1 MVVGGGAEKET
12 LGQRI
17 RRIRQQRGMSLAS
30 VGGEDFTRAFLN
42 QVELGKARP
51 SVRVLRV
58 IADRLGTEVDY
69 LLEGKE
75 RGVDRELSLE
85 KARVMLLRGQPQKA
99 LVALEPA
106 LASFD
111 YPIGVDA
118 RLVQAE
124 ALMALGDR
132 DEATTLLWRQKVEIE
147 AHGDT
152 ERLDKVRAIQ
162 DGRQL
167 YMTGDK
173 IRTHLQLADRAQRMG
188 KGYDALEHYRAAR
201 VLLEAALKPGRER
214 KRRRRVDVGR
224 RDLDRDHLV

>member
-1 MVVGGGAEKET
+1 M
-12 LGQRI
+12 GQRI

-30 VGGEDFTRAFLN
+30 VGGDDFTRAFLN

-85 KARVMLLRGQPQKA
+85 RARVLLLRGQPQKA
-99 LVALEPA
+99 LLALAPALE
-106 LASFD
+106 SFD
-111 YPIGVDA
+111 YPVGADA
-118 RLVQAE
+118 RLVEAQ
-124 ALMALGDR
+124 ALMALGR
-132 DEATTLLWRQKVEIE
+132 KDEATTILWRQKVEIE

-152 ERLDKVRAIQ
+152 ERLEKVRAIQ
-162 DGRQL
+162 DGRTVYL
-167 YMTGDK
+167 TGDRVK
-173 IRTHLQLADRAQRMG
+173 AHLQIADRAQRMG
-188 KGYDALEHYRAAR
+188 RSHDAVEHYRAAR
-201 VLLEAALKPGRER
+201 VLLEAALQPRREG
-214 KRRRRVDVGR
+214 KRRRRLVGR

>member
-1 MVVGGGAEKET
+1 M
-12 LGQRI
+12 GQRI

-30 VGGEDFTRAFLN
+30 VGGDDFTRAFLN

-85 KARVMLLRGQPQKA
+85 RARVLLLRGQPQKA
-99 LVALEPA
+99 LLALGPALE
-106 LASFD
+106 SFD
-111 YPIGVDA
+111 YPVGADA
-118 RLVQAE
+118 RLVEAQ
-124 ALMALGDR
+124 ALMALGR
-132 DEATTLLWRQKVEIE
+132 KDEATTILWRQKVEIE

-152 ERLDKVRAIQ
+152 ERLEKVRAIQ
-162 DGRQL
+162 DGRTVYL
-167 YMTGDK
+167 TGDRVK
-173 IRTHLQLADRAQRMG
+173 AHLQIADRAQRMG
-188 KGYDALEHYRAAR
+188 RSHDALEHYRAAR
-201 VLLEAALKPGRER
+201 VRLEAALQPRREG
-214 KRRRRVDVGR
+214 KRRRRLVGR

>member
-1 MVVGGGAEKET
+1 M
-12 LGQRI
+12 GQRI

-30 VGGEDFTRAFLN
+30 VGGDDFTRAFLN

-85 KARVMLLRGQPQKA
+85 RARVLLLRGQPQKA
-99 LVALEPA
+99 LLALAPALE
-106 LASFD
+106 SFD
-111 YPIGVDA
+111 YPVGADA
-118 RLVQAE
+118 RLVEAQ
-124 ALMALGDR
+124 ALMALGR
-132 DEATTLLWRQKVEIE
+132 KDEATTILWRQKVEIE

-152 ERLDKVRAIQ
+152 ERLEKVRAIQ
-162 DGRQL
+162 DGRTVYL
-167 YMTGDK
+167 TGDRVK
-173 IRTHLQLADRAQRMG
+173 AHLQIADRAQRMG
-188 KGYDALEHYRAAR
+188 RSHDALEHYRAAR
-201 VLLEAALKPGRER
+201 VLLEAALQPRREG
-214 KRRRRVDVGR
+214 KRRRRLVGR

>member
-1 MVVGGGAEKET
+1 M
-12 LGQRI
+12 GQRI

-30 VGGEDFTRAFLN
+30 VGGDDFTRAFLN

-85 KARVMLLRGQPQKA
+85 RARVLLLRGQPQKA
-99 LVALEPA
+99 LLALGPALE
-106 LASFD
+106 SFD
-111 YPIGVDA
+111 YPVGADA
-118 RLVQAE
+118 RLVEAQ
-124 ALMALGDR
+124 ALMALGR
-132 DEATTLLWRQKVEIE
+132 KDEATTILWRQKVEIE

-152 ERLDKVRAIQ
+152 ERLEKVRAIQ
-162 DGRQL
+162 DGRTVYL
-167 YMTGDK
+167 TGDRVK
-173 IRTHLQLADRAQRMG
+173 AHLQIADRAQRMG
-188 KGYDALEHYRAAR
+188 RSQDALEHYRAAR
-201 VLLEAALKPGRER
+201 VLLEAALQPRREG
-214 KRRRRVDVGR
+214 KRRRRLVRR